1 MTEKHRP
8 ALAPMCLRK
17 LKSLDPELGKV
28 GGQFWTTVWGTERA
42 LLPKHKYLIALGM
55 ALAVGRDRQAARE
68 LIKAYG
74 AGATLDELRET
85 FMLIP
90 WNFGVSYFCSEVS
103 TGTPMRAFEL
113 IAELEKEGLTR
124 EEVIEQLKMRFRSQ
138 IGFKQQAEQE
148 RGDCAAD
155 RDKEA

>member
-8 ALAPMCLRK
+8 ALAPVCFRK
-17 LKSLDPELGKV
+17 LKEVDPELGKV
-28 GGQFWTTVWGTERA
+28 TGEFWATVWGTRRA
-42 LLPKHKYLIALGM
+42 LPPRYKYLIALGM
-55 ALAVGRDRQAARE
+55 ALAAGRNRQATRE

-103 TGTPMRAFEL
+103 TGTPMRAFE
-113 IAELEKEGLTR
+113 IIVEAEEAGLTR
-124 EEVIEQLKMRFRSQ
+124 EKVIEQLKARLKSQ
-138 IGFKQQAEQE
+138 IGFEGE
-148 RGDCAAD
+148 
-155 RDKEA
+155 

>member
-1 MTEKHRP
+1 VTKKLRP
-8 ALAPMCLRK
+8 ALAPVCFRK
-17 LKSLDPELGKV
+17 LKTVDPELGKITA
-28 GGQFWTTVWGTERA
+28 QFWATVWGTERA
-42 LLPKHKYLIALGM
+42 LPARYKYLIAFGM
-55 ALAVGRDRQAARE
+55 ALAAGRDRQATRE

-113 IAELEKEGLTR
+113 IVESERAGIARAKI
-124 EEVIEQLKMRFRSQ
+124 VEQLKTRLKSQ
-138 IGFKQQAEQE
+138 IGFEGE
-148 RGDCAAD
+148 
-155 RDKEA
+155 

>member
-1 MTEKHRP
+1 VTKKLRP
-8 ALAPMCLRK
+8 ALAPVCFRK
-17 LKSLDPELGKV
+17 LKTVDPELGKV
-28 GGQFWTTVWGTERA
+28 TAQFWATVWGTERA
-42 LLPKHKYLIALGM
+42 LPPRYKYLIAFGM
-55 ALAVGRDRQAARE
+55 ALAAGRDRQATRE

-113 IAELEKEGLTR
+113 IVELEGASIARAKI
-124 EEVIEQLKMRFRSQ
+124 VEQLKTRLKSQ
-138 IGFKQQAEQE
+138 IGFEGE
-148 RGDCAAD
+148 
-155 RDKEA
+155 